1 MIPTLHTAPD
11 RCPAPGSNW
20 LCIQTCK
27 PSWRC
32 LSPGMPRDEFLIQ
45 LSSFVSEVGGAC
57 PSWGDT
63 RGVAVLSTHWHRCLL
78 PAGSGLWSSH
88 YLAYHGLCSY
98 FYLLPELREIQNISI
113 DDWSTNTNSFSHYSN
128 VTHSTVLIRHSHES
142 KVRRWGRV
150 QLQPSVKL
158 WSRRYKAVH
167 SCGPATAGWGMVS
180 IPRDHWVMV
189 SGQMLPI
196 QLSVFDDVQ
205 YDTFDG
211 HFDGCILAY
220 IMCRGGIYQHP
231 LQSGLKCGAWPLAL
245 ALATHQWV
253 PH

>member
-1 MIPTLHTAPD
+1 MASVHTFIYFLNSGRSKTSPLTTDPRTQTPSHIIPMSL
-11 RCPAPGSNW
+11 
-20 LCIQTCK
+20 
-27 PSWRC
+27 
-32 LSPGMPRDEFLIQ
+32 
-45 LSSFVSEVGGAC
+45 
-57 PSWGDT
+57 
-63 RGVAVLSTHWHRCLL
+63 
-78 PAGSGLWSSH
+78 
-88 YLAYHGLCSY
+88 
-98 FYLLPELREIQNISI
+98 
-113 DDWSTNTNSFSHYSN
+113 
-128 VTHSTVLIRHSHES
+128 TVLIRHSHES

-158 WSRRYKAVH
+158 WSRRYKAVD